1 VNRQRHT
8 RAGAGMSAAAFGATF
23 SNPVRVETRA
33 PAPAAVE
40 FSAVTPDGRPCLVR
54 VAGGDIVS
62 VWVPRFER
70 DGRAF
75 ASESID
81 KLGLTAREWM
91 PWARREAARV
101 AS

>member
-1 VNRQRHT
+1 VNPARHS
-8 RAGAGMSAAAFGATF
+8 MAALREQG
-23 SNPVRVETRA
+23 R
-33 PAPAAVE
+33 PAPLE

-54 VAGGDIVS
+54 VAGGDVVS

-70 DGRAF
+70 EGRSI
-75 ASESID
+75 ASESVD
-81 KLGLTAREWM
+81 RLALVAREWM